1 MLRGVPPFLSQKYQ
15 LEKHPRYK
23 ELQMDNSDYVY
34 QPQLKIENNKG
45 GEVETEESKAESDF
59 LANISQEETKN
70 DAVKEKEPE
79 ADSDILAD
87 VNLLD
92 TFR

>member
-23 ELQMDNSDYVY
+23 ELQMDHSDYVY
-34 QPQLKIENNKG
+34 QPQIKIENNKG
-45 GEVETEESKAESDF
+45 GEVEAEESKSESDF
-59 LANISQEETKN
+59 LANVSQ
-70 DAVKEKEPE
+70 KEAQDDDFKENE
-79 ADSDILAD
+79 VGSNSDILDD
-87 VNLLD
+87 VSLLD